1 MTSIDPDILWKA
13 LERDKQQVAL
23 LSRIGEAL
31 YGDRW
36 QTQLARALGISSRT
50 VRRWVLYEAQYRGP
64 YCMKSFRLSSK
75 PKLSSSPRFVMS
87 SWNGEAVHAPEG
99 RVQGL
104 APTGP

>member
-36 QTQLARALGISSRT
+36 QTQLARALAFPA
-50 VRRWVLYEAQYRGP
+50 EP
-64 YCMKSFRLSSK
+64 
-75 PKLSSSPRFVMS
+75 
-87 SWNGEAVHAPEG
+87 
-99 RVQGL
+99 
-104 APTGP
+104 

>member
-50 VRRWVLYEAQYRGP
+50 VRRWVLYEAQIP
-64 YCMKSFRLSSK
+64 WPLLHEILPSLFQAKAQQLTQVCDEL
-75 PKLSSSPRFVMS
+75 V
-87 SWNGEAVHAPEG
+87 NGEAVHAPEG